1 VFVFN
6 SKCEHRTSNI
16 EHRILKCG
24 GDGHASD
31 NPWGFEGRAGN
42 VDEIGMGNALKAVTG
57 AAAAVEADR
66 RRSERTPHV
75 VEAWI
80 VSPTATRA
88 DERREVRALNLSR
101 HGVGFE
107 IGAAMPVGS
116 FFVVEIGV
124 GEQRLRSEVR
134 IISCRRTETG
144 AFEIGAEFC

>member
-1 VFVFN
+1 
-6 SKCEHRTSNI
+6 
-16 EHRILKCG
+16 
-24 GDGHASD
+24 
-31 NPWGFEGRAGN
+31 
-42 VDEIGMGNALKAVTG
+42 MGNALKAVTG